1 MQFRQ
6 FLKKLGKT
14 NDGKKLLLD
23 LLLKKKHK
31 LNEEEFELLYYTFFE
46 KSSLYTICNKLVMTE
61 PTYYNHLKNAIC
73 KFEGLISDEEHRQI
87 TKFA

>member
-23 LLLKKKHK
+23 LLQKKKHK
-31 LNEEEFELLYYTFFE
+31 LTDEEFGLLYYTFFE
-46 KSSLYTICNKLVMTE
+46 KSSIYNTCNKLIMTE

-73 KFEGLISDEEHRQI
+73 KFEGLISDEEYRQI
-87 TKFA
+87 IKLA

>member
-14 NDGKKLLLD
+14 NEGKKLLLD
-23 LLLKKKHK
+23 LLHKKKHK
-31 LNEEEFELLYYTFFE
+31 LTEEEFDLLFYTFFE
-46 KSSLYTICNKLVMTE
+46 KSSLYTILDKLVMTE

-87 TKFA
+87 TKIA